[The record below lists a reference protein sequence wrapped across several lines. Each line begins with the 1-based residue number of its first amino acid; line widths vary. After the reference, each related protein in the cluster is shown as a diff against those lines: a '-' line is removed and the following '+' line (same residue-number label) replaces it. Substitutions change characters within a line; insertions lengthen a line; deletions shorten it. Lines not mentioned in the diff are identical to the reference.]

1 MDKKIIKKEYLKKI
15 ELLNNYNQKYF
26 NENKSIISDSSY
38 DKLKKEIISLEKNYS
53 FLDHKYSP
61 TKTVGH
67 KPSRYFKKI
76 AHRVPMLSL
85 GNAFDREDL
94 VNFEKKN
101 TQFFITK

>member
-53 FLDHKYSP
+53 FLDYKYSP

-67 KPSRYFKKI
+67 KPSRYFKKVAI
-76 AHRVPMLSL
+76 EYQCYHWEML
-85 GNAFDREDL
+85 
-94 VNFEKKN
+94 
-101 TQFFITK
+101 